1 MSAPHGFQPMPGAVE
16 HSGAED
22 PDIAT
27 NNRCRDVGGTHYC
40 AAGSLRL
47 GFEGEDGST
56 NDTGVGLLFVTRRGG
71 EVGLSV
77 ALTPK
82 AMRALSAALLEIA
95 DMAEAGAAKLASD
108 AIARAQGAAK

>member
-71 EVGLSV
+71 GGR
-77 ALTPK
+77 PFG
-82 AMRALSAALLEIA
+82 RP
-95 DMAEAGAAKLASD
+95 D
-108 AIARAQGAAK
+108 AQGDARPICRAARDRRHGRGWRRQTGERRDRPCAGSR